1 MKEYTERL
9 GTDSIGRLLVRLSI
23 PGIASSIS
31 TTLYNIVDTI
41 FVGTLGFRAISA
53 LTIVFPYQILFY
65 AIGGGTGTGIGAL
78 VSRRFGEK
86 KVDEANRVAGQT
98 FFLSLFWGLFF
109 ILIAAFFHDPI
120 LRVIGAKSDY
130 FDYALQYFV
139 IISYGSPLVIFTILA
154 TSLMR
159 GSGDAV
165 KPMSI
170 MIVATVVNVVLDPL
184 MIQGIG
190 PFPRMEVAGAA
201 WATVIAQGCGA
212 LMGLFFLIT
221 NRTAYKVKL
230 SHLLPNWQIIK
241 EIYHVGA
248 PSAILQITES
258 FAFMLWNIAV
268 SSFGAAAVAAVGV
281 VIRVS
286 DFAFM
291 PVMGVSQGLL
301 PIVGYCFGAGN
312 FKRLWSAVKK
322 ATVGLMVLLVVV
334 TIGMEI
340 WTPQIIRIFTKDKEL
355 LDVAVPAMR
364 IMLST
369 MVVIGPSMIT
379 ITTLQGLSKGKTAL
393 ALSLVR
399 QFIVFVPLLFLF
411 RAIWGLNGVWAC
423 SPAADMLGVIIS
435 LWFLWREYKMHRH
448 AGSKPGFSN
457 PELLVRKPE

>member
-1 MKEYTERL
+1 MKAYTEQL
-9 GTDSIGRLLVRLSI
+9 GTAPLGKLLLKMSLPGVVASITQS
-23 PGIASSIS
+23 
-31 TTLYNIVDTI
+31 LYNIVDTI

-53 LTIVFPYQILFY
+53 LTIVFPYQILFW
-65 AIGGGTGTGIGAL
+65 AVGGGTGTGIAAL

-109 ILIAAFFHDPI
+109 VLVAVFFHDPI
-120 LRVIGAKSDY
+120 LRIIGAKED
-130 FDYALQYFV
+130 FFRYAVQYFT
-139 IISYGSPLVIFTILA
+139 IISYGAPLAIFTSLA
-154 TSLMR
+154 ANLMR
-159 GSGDAV
+159 ASGDTV
-165 KPMSI
+165 KPMVI
-170 MIVATVVNVVLDPL
+170 MITSTVVNVILCPL

-190 PFPRMEVAGAA
+190 PFPRLEVAGSA
-201 WATVIAQGCGA
+201 WATFTAQGVGTVLA
-212 LMGLFFLIT
+212 LFFILA
-221 NRTAYKVKL
+221 NKTAYKIKM
-230 SHLLPNWQIIK
+230 SHIKPNWQIIK

-248 PSAILQITES
+248 PSAILQVTES

-268 SSFGAAAVAAVGV
+268 SSYGSAAVAAVGV

-301 PIVGYCFGAGN
+301 PIIGYCFGASN

-322 ATVGLMVLLVVV
+322 TTVGLIALLVMV

-340 WTPQIIRIFTKDKEL
+340 WTPNIISIFTKDKEL

-364 IMLST
+364 IMLAT

-399 QFIVFVPLLFLF
+399 QFFVFVPLLFLF
-411 RAIWGLNGVWAC
+411 RALWGLNGVWAC
-423 SPAADMLGVIIS
+423 SPAADIVGVIIS
-435 LWFLWREYKMHRH
+435 LWFLRREYNKHLH
-448 AGSKPGFSN
+448 AC
-457 PELLVRKPE
+457 LKPEPGKW

>member
-9 GTDSIGRLLVRLSI
+9 GTAPLGRLLVKLSL
-23 PGIASSIS
+23 PGIFSSIS

-41 FVGTLGFRAISA
+41 FVGTLGYRAISA

-78 VSRRFGEK
+78 GSRRFGEK

-98 FFLSLFWGLFF
+98 FFLSLFWGLMF
-109 ILIAAFFHDPI
+109 ILLAIFLHDPI
-120 LRVIGAKSDY
+120 LRLIGAKED
-130 FDYALQYFV
+130 FFGYAVQYLT
-139 IISYGSPLVIFTILA
+139 ITSYAAPLMIFTILA

-159 GSGDAV
+159 ASGDAV
-165 KPMSI
+165 KPMVI
-170 MIVATVVNVVLDPL
+170 MISATVINVVLDPL
-184 MIQGIG
+184 MILGIG

-201 WATVIAQGCGA
+201 WATFIAQGCGTVIS
-212 LMGLFFLIT
+212 LFFLIT
-221 NRTAYKVKL
+221 NKTAYKIKL
-230 SHLLPNWQIIK
+230 SHLMPNWQIIK

-248 PSAILQITES
+248 PSAILQVTES

-268 SSFGAAAVAAVGV
+268 SSFGSAAVAAVGV

-291 PVMGVSQGLL
+291 PVMGVSHGLL

-312 FKRLWSAVKK
+312 FNRLWSAVKK
-322 ATVGLMVLLVVV
+322 AMAGLIVLLVTATVV
-334 TIGMEI
+334 MEI
-340 WTPQIIRIFTKDKEL
+340 WTPQIISIFTRDEEL
-355 LDVAVPAMR
+355 LEVAIPAMR

-369 MVVIGPSMIT
+369 MVVIAPSMLT

-399 QFIVFVPLLFLF
+399 QFIIFVPLLFIF
-411 RAIWGLNGVWAC
+411 RAIWGLNGVWFC
-423 SPAADMLGVIIS
+423 SPAADILGTVIS
-435 LWFLWREYKMHRH
+435 LGFLWREYKMHLH
-448 AGSKPGFSN
+448 AGLKPAPG
-457 PELLVRKPE
+457 KW